1 MAADLQTPASSVSF
15 LSPEKIPENNAF
27 QYQGD
32 LDKVKRQLGRQHLQ
46 MIAIAGCIGTGL
58 FYGLGE
64 ILALCGPLGALLV
77 YLHVSTV
84 VYGTIMSIGEM
95 AAYAPISGSVVHYT
109 ARWLDPAAGFAL
121 GWNYCYSTAIS
132 IPLEITALTAFVSF
146 WDSNSSHA
154 AIYIAA
160 TIVGLFVIN
169 LFGVRWFGNSE
180 ILFATLKIMLA
191 ITLII
196 GGLVID
202 LGGGPDHDRI
212 GFRYW
217 IDPGPM
223 VSTLEPGALGR
234 FIGLLVAI
242 VPAAFSVSG
251 FELIAIGAAESVQ
264 PRTNI
269 IRAMKFVVF
278 RLVFFYLCSVIIV
291 GMLIPS
297 NYPDLLLVV
306 PKIVLNGNSQSPFV
320 IAFERAG
327 INVLPSIINAIII
340 SSAYSTANTCVFT
353 ASRILYGLAVQK
365 QAPKIF
371 ATCTKGGVPWVAV
384 IIASLFSF
392 LAFMTVS
399 SSAST
404 VFNWFVSLSTM
415 CGLIGYVAPLSLCD
429 RIFITIHRWTVIN
442 TTYLRYYYGLKLHGI
457 VPRGIY
463 RSPLQPYAAMWAI
476 FWSVFYMLISG
487 ISVFWNFNA
496 SSFIASYINLP
507 IILCLFI
514 GYKLWYKTKIQP
526 LAELDFTS
534 HIPTLEETGDEGLL
548 LEKVPFL
555 QKLGIV

>member
-1 MAADLQTPASSVSF
+1 MAADLQTPVSSASF
-15 LSPEKIPENNAF
+15 LGPPIPPAQEKIPENNAF
-27 QYQGD
+27 HYQGD
-32 LDKVKRQLGRQHLQ
+32 LDRVKR
-46 MIAIAGCIGTGL
+46 
-58 FYGLGE
+58 
-64 ILALCGPLGALLV
+64 ALLV

-95 AAYAPISGSVVHYT
+95 AAYAPISGSVIHYA

-121 GWNYCYSTAIS
+121 GWSTAIS
-132 IPLEITALTAFVSF
+132 TLLEITALTAFVSF

-160 TIVGLFVIN
+160 TIHWGQKLMLMIVGLFVIN
-169 LFGVRWFGNSE
+169 LFGVRS
-180 ILFATLKIMLA
+180 
-191 ITLII
+191 II

-202 LGGGPDHDRI
+202 LGGGPDHDSCYYQREQYQ
-212 GFRYW
+212 YW

-223 VSTLEPGALGR
+223 VSTLEPGAAGR

-251 FELIAIGAAESVQ
+251 FELIAMSVQESVQ
-264 PRTNI
+264 ARTNI

-278 RLVFFYLCSVIIV
+278 RLVFYLCSVIIM

-297 NYPDLLLVV
+297 NYPELS
-306 PKIVLNGNSQSPFV
+306 SQSPFV

-327 INVLPSIINAIII
+327 VKVLPSIINAIII
-340 SSAYSTANTCVFT
+340 SSAYSSANTCVFT
-353 ASRILYGLAVQK
+353 ASRILYGLAVQN

-371 ATCTKGGVPWVAV
+371 ATCTKGGLPWVAV

-404 VFNWFVSLSTM
+404 VFKYVHSCDLLTSPLATM
-415 CGLIGYVAPLSLCD
+415 CGLIG
-429 RIFITIHRWTVIN
+429 WTVIN
-442 TTYLRYYYGLKLHGI
+442 TTYLRYCTDDVIPFTLTNSDETLLFVTQIMASNSTVSSPEEY
-457 VPRGIY
+457 Y
-463 RSPLQPYAAMWAI
+463 RSPLQPYTAMWAI

-496 SSFIASYINLP
+496 SSFVASYINLP

-514 GYKLWYKTKIQP
+514 GYKLWYKTKIVT
-526 LAELDFTS
+526 ELDFTS

-548 LEKVPFL
+548 LEKAPLL